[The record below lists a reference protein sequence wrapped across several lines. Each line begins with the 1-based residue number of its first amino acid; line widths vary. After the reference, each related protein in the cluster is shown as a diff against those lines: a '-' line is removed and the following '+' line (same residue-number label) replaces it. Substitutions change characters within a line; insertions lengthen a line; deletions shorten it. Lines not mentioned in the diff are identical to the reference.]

1 VKRTFSPG
9 RKAKP
14 GAKPQK
20 ATGYDADVCVWT
32 ASSRVMSHGRAT
44 SSRSGLS

>member
-1 VKRTFSPG
+1 VNRTLSPG
-9 RKAKP
+9 HKAKP

-32 ASSRVMSHGRAT
+32 ASSRVMSHRRAT